1 MIEYVLPLKALNLI
15 DKLAVQLDT
24 FYLAGGTALAL
35 QLGHRVSE
43 DLDFFIDKAFDA
55 EDLKNRILPDKV
67 SSIRSGTMHC
77 VKDGVRLSFLFY
89 DVPLCFP
96 TQIWRGIK
104 VAAWQ
109 DIAAEKLKTISQRGA
124 KKDFYDV
131 YAVIMLKSDIK
142 ELCTL
147 FLKRFGGSMGINLYH
162 VLKSLVY
169 FQDAEQDPNPILL
182 KNSKGWTWDS
192 VMSFFET
199 HLREFEIAITG
210 LGIEDG

>member
-1 MIEYVLPLKALNLI
+1 MFEEVLSDKAQDLI
-15 DKLAVQLDT
+15 DKIAGQISS

-43 DLDFFIDKAFDA
+43 DLDFFVDKAFDA
-55 EDLKNRILPDKV
+55 EELKNRIVPDKV
-67 SSIRSGTMHC
+67 SSIRSRTLHC
-77 VKDGVRLSFLFY
+77 VKDGVRLSFLCY

-96 TQIWRGIK
+96 PHIWRGIQ

-109 DIAAEKLKTISQRGA
+109 DVAAEKLKTMSQRGA

-142 ELCTL
+142 KLCTL
-147 FLKRFGGSMGINLYH
+147 FLNRFGGIGINLYH

-169 FQDAEQDPNPILL
+169 FQDAEGDPYPTLL
-182 KNSKGWTWDS
+182 KISEEWTWDS
-192 VMSFFET
+192 VRSFFET
-199 HLREFEIAITG
+199 HLREFEIALINRVG
-210 LGIEDG
+210 D

>member
-1 MIEYVLPLKALNLI
+1 MIEDVLPHKALNLI
-15 DKLAVQLDT
+15 NKLAIRLDT
-24 FYLAGGTALAL
+24 FYLAGGTALSL

-43 DLDFFIDKAFDA
+43 DLDFFIDKAFDV
-55 EDLKNRILPDKV
+55 EWVKNRILPDKI
-67 SSIRSGTMHC
+67 SSIRSGTLHC

-96 TQIWRGIK
+96 PHIWRGIK

-109 DIAAEKLKTISQRGA
+109 DIAAEKLKTMSQRGA

-131 YAVIMLKSDIK
+131 YAIIMLKSDIR
-142 ELCTL
+142 EVCTL
-147 FLKRFGGSMGINLYH
+147 FLERFGHTDINLYH

-169 FQDAEQDPNPILL
+169 FQDAEEDPYPTLL

-192 VMSFFET
+192 VKCFFET
-199 HLREFEIAITG
+199 HLREFEINLING
-210 LGIEDG
+210 VDD

>member
-1 MIEYVLPLKALNLI
+1 MIEDVLPQKALNLI
-15 DKLAVQLDT
+15 DKFAILLDT

-43 DLDFFIDKAFDA
+43 DLDFFIDQAFDA
-55 EDLKNRILPDKV
+55 EGLKNRILPDKV
-67 SSIRSGTMHC
+67 SSIRSGTLHC

-96 TQIWRGIK
+96 SHVWRGIK

-109 DIAAEKLKTISQRGA
+109 DVAAEKLKTLSQRGA
-124 KKDFYDV
+124 KKDFYDI
-131 YAVIMLKSDIK
+131 YAVIMLRSDIR

-147 FLKRFGGSMGINLYH
+147 FLKRFEGLGINLYH
-162 VLKSLVY
+162 ILKSLVY
-169 FQDAEQDPNPILL
+169 FQDAEKDPYPTLL

-192 VMSFFET
+192 VKYFFET
-199 HLREFEIAITG
+199 HVREFETALIKGAG
-210 LGIEDG
+210 D

>member
-1 MIEYVLPLKALNLI
+1 MIEDVLPQKALNLI
-15 DKLAVQLDT
+15 DKLAIQLDT

-43 DLDFFIDKAFDA
+43 DLDFFINEAFDS
-55 EDLKNRILPDKV
+55 EGLKNRILPDKV
-67 SSIRSGTMHC
+67 SSIRSGTLHC

-89 DVPLCFP
+89 DVPLWFP
-96 TQIWRGIK
+96 PHIWRGIK

-109 DIAAEKLKTISQRGA
+109 DVAAEKLKTMSQRGA

-131 YAVIMLKSDIK
+131 YAVIMLKSDIR

-147 FLKRFGGSMGINLYH
+147 FSKRFGHTDINLYH

-169 FQDAEQDPNPILL
+169 FEDAEEDPYPTLL
-182 KNSKGWTWDS
+182 KNSKKWTWDS
-192 VMSFFET
+192 VRSFFVT
-199 HLREFEIAITG
+199 HLREFEIALING
-210 LGIEDG
+210 VGD

>member
-1 MIEYVLPLKALNLI
+1 MFQEVLSEKAQDLI
-15 DKLAVQLDT
+15 DKITGQISS

-55 EDLKNRILPDKV
+55 EGLKNRILPDKV
-67 SSIRSGTMHC
+67 SSIRSGTLHC

-96 TQIWRGIK
+96 PHLWRGIK

-109 DIAAEKLKTISQRGA
+109 DVAAEKLKTMSQRGA

-131 YAVIMLKSDIK
+131 YAVIMLKSDIR

-147 FLKRFGGSMGINLYH
+147 FLRRFGGMGINLYH

-169 FQDAEQDPNPILL
+169 FQDAEEDPYPTLL

-192 VMSFFET
+192 VRSFFET
-199 HLREFEIAITG
+199 HLREFEMALING
-210 LGIEDG
+210 VGD

>member
-1 MIEYVLPLKALNLI
+1 MFQEVLSDKAQDLI
-15 DKLAVQLDT
+15 DKIAGQISS

-55 EDLKNRILPDKV
+55 EELKNRIVPDKV
-67 SSIRSGTMHC
+67 SSIRSRTLHC
-77 VKDGVRLSFLFY
+77 VKDGVRLSFLSY

-96 TQIWRGIK
+96 THIWRGIQ

-109 DIAAEKLKTISQRGA
+109 DVAAEKLKTMSQRGA

-142 ELCTL
+142 KLCTL
-147 FLKRFGGSMGINLYH
+147 FLNRFGDMGINLYH

-169 FQDAEQDPNPILL
+169 FQDAEEDPYPTLL
-182 KNSKGWTWDS
+182 KISEEWTWDS
-192 VMSFFET
+192 VRFFFET
-199 HLREFEIAITG
+199 HLREFEIALINRVG
-210 LGIEDG
+210 D

>member
-1 MIEYVLPLKALNLI
+1 MFQEVLSDKAQDLI
-15 DKLAVQLDT
+15 DKIAGQINS
-24 FYLAGGTALAL
+24 FCLAGGTALAL

-55 EDLKNRILPDKV
+55 EELKNRIVPDKV
-67 SSIRSGTMHC
+67 SSIRSRTLHC
-77 VKDGVRLSFLFY
+77 VKDGVRLSFLSY

-96 TQIWRGIK
+96 PHIWRGIQ

-109 DIAAEKLKTISQRGA
+109 DVAAEKLKTMSQRGA

-142 ELCTL
+142 KLCTL
-147 FLKRFGGSMGINLYH
+147 FLNRFGDMGINLYH

-169 FQDAEQDPNPILL
+169 FQDAEEDPYPTLL
-182 KNSKGWTWDS
+182 KTSEEWTWDS
-192 VMSFFET
+192 VRFFFET
-199 HLREFEIAITG
+199 HLREFEIALINSVG
-210 LGIEDG
+210 D